1 MRLIKPE
8 DYLISNNHFEYF
20 GKKYNCQYA
29 IERDTKL
36 ILQEAEQSHK
46 DTFEELYDKESLKPY
61 TIKLYINED
70 NNPIYG
76 MIIYTI
82 NYKNSN
88 NTRLACG
95 DYYPISDFLEL
106 EPHPFQGQIC
116 W

>member
-1 MRLIKPE
+1 MTKIKSESYP
-8 DYLISNNHFEYF
+8 INNDSFEYF
-20 GKKYNCQYA
+20 GKKYDCQYV

-46 DTFEELYDKESLKPY
+46 DTFEELYDKESLKPNKV
-61 TIKLYINED
+61 KLYVDKD
-70 NNPIYG
+70 NNALYG

-88 NTRLACG
+88 SARLACG
-95 DYYPISDFLEL
+95 DYYPIFDFLEL